1 MVKRLLDKVV
11 IITGAT
17 SGIGLEIARFSIS
30 QGANVVISGRRENEG
45 KKIVNQL
52 GERCQFIKCDVL
64 HEDQICTLVEQ
75 TFNHYGKIDA
85 IFNNAGAPDFVRNIE
100 DISNLLKSGA
110 DKVSINTAAVT
121 NKKIITE
128 SANKKYSYRHAY
140 YKTN

>member
-52 GERCQFIKCDVL
+52 GERCQFIKCDV
-64 HEDQICTLVEQ
+64 
-75 TFNHYGKIDA
+75 FWG
-85 IFNNAGAPDFVRNIE
+85 NN
-100 DISNLLKSGA
+100 SCS
-110 DKVSINTAAVT
+110 S
-121 NKKIITE
+121 
-128 SANKKYSYRHAY
+128 H
-140 YKTN
+140 